1 MAKGIAV
8 GLSKGHPVTKIDKT
22 KRRYRPSHRKGK
34 GSERTNFVKQIIR
47 ETVGFSHYEK
57 RIIELLKAG
66 TAKDAKKAYRFA
78 KTRLG
83 THKRAQQKTNE
94 MEEVIQQIKHAAQRK
109 QEVEAQAKAKLEA
122 AEKKKSKK

>member
-8 GLSKGHPVTKIDKT
+8 GLNKGHPVTTIDKK
-22 KRRYRPSHRKGK
+22 KRRYRPSSRKGK
-34 GSERTNFVKQIIR
+34 SSERTKFVRQIIR

-78 KTRLG
+78 KVRLG

-94 MEEVIQQIKHAAQRK
+94 LEEVIQ
-109 QEVEAQAKAKLEA
+109 
-122 AEKKKSKK
+122 